1 MHLYSYITAV
11 HVPPFLHGFAA
22 QGSITEQTKDNV
34 LLKATPVIGIQVSRL
49 ENFCEYQDAENTARP
64 ARIYPV
70 ETCLAIILN
79 VFIYEVVSRLLC
91 CQEEECN
98 EDFGVQYLKG
108 CVRPTSVGGL
118 QLEPI

>member
-1 MHLYSYITAV
+1 M
-11 HVPPFLHGFAA
+11 
-22 QGSITEQTKDNV
+22 
-34 LLKATPVIGIQVSRL
+34 GIQVSRL

-64 ARIYPV
+64 ARIYPL

-118 QLEPI
+118 ELEPI

>member
-1 MHLYSYITAV
+1 M
-11 HVPPFLHGFAA
+11 
-22 QGSITEQTKDNV
+22 
-34 LLKATPVIGIQVSRL
+34 GIQVSRL
-49 ENFCEYQDAENTARP
+49 ENFCEYPRP

-98 EDFGVQYLKG
+98 EDFGVQYLKV
-108 CVRPTSVGGL
+108 CVRPSNVRGWFGA
-118 QLEPI
+118 